1 MGTGFINTKLHWLAK
16 CSGINLTHLSWA
28 DYTDAF
34 LELLCSLLDNR
45 WCRSLFS
52 EPYILYRIVDDHF
65 PISMVACNYMHDDC
79 SWSVR
84 HTKQE
89 EFDYTGRRGTA
100 ERAGIFENHGHGVFL
115 TPKWYSS
122 WLDAHRSLQVM
133 PQTHSTSSYT
143 IGLLFVYCM
152 KRREYILIA
161 LHSVVKTPKL
171 WSLPFCR
178 SVNWLPPTPMLNLL

>member
-79 SWSVR
+79 CWSVR

-89 EFDYTGRRGTA
+89 EFDYTGRRGNGPASLKTMDMVCSWH
-100 ERAGIFENHGHGVFL
+100 RNDTLLGWMPTTV
-115 TPKWYSS
+115 PYKWC
-122 WLDAHRSLQVM
+122 LKHIR
-133 PQTHSTSSYT
+133 PPPT
-143 IGLLFVYCM
+143 
-152 KRREYILIA
+152 
-161 LHSVVKTPKL
+161 
-171 WSLPFCR
+171 R
-178 SVNWLPPTPMLNLL
+178 SVCCSFTVWRDANIF